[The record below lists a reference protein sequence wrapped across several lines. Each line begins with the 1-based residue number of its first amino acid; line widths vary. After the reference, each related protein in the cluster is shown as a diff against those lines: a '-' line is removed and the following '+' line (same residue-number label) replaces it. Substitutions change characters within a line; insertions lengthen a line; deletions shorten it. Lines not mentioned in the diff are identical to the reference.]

1 MTNSIF
7 KISVPSSSTSLRSST
22 CSTPLPRRIR
32 RIQRPAYL
40 STPPTRNMPGT
51 PKVIPSQK
59 RKRLEEVCKSERNN
73 NFNQKQHLDQH
84 NLLIHGISD
93 DQNCEGCDTCKER
106 QVLETMKALI
116 ENKLNSLAPC
126 TL

>member
-1 MTNSIF
+1 M
-7 KISVPSSSTSLRSST
+7 
-22 CSTPLPRRIR
+22 
-32 RIQRPAYL
+32 PA
-40 STPPTRNMPGT
+40 T

-73 NFNQKQHLDQH
+73 NLNQKQHLVDQH

-106 QVLETMKALI
+106 QVLETMKAMI
-116 ENKLNSLAPC
+116 ENKLNSLPPC

>member
-51 PKVIPSQK
+51 PKIIPSMK
-59 RKRLEEVCKSERNN
+59 RKRLEEVCKSGRNKRIAYDN
-73 NFNQKQHLDQH
+73 VHEIAGQLKIDFQKLILRKVLIFMKIFENVFCYFRYSL
-84 NLLIHGISD
+84 NL
-93 DQNCEGCDTCKER
+93 
-106 QVLETMKALI
+106 VF
-116 ENKLNSLAPC
+116 
-126 TL
+126 

>member
-1 MTNSIF
+1 MSECSECHNQFS
-7 KISVPSSSTSLRSST
+7 KQSLLNIHMKTHAGERSYS
-22 CSTPLPRRIR
+22 C
-32 RIQRPAYL
+32 
-40 STPPTRNMPGT
+40 NNC
-51 PKVIPSQK
+51 
-59 RKRLEEVCKSERNN
+59 EN

-106 QVLETMKALI
+106 QVLETMKAMI
-116 ENKLNSLAPC
+116 ENKLNSLPPC